1 MAEEKKLSKKALRKL
16 SRSCAYC
23 GGPGAG
29 SDDHVPPK
37 NVYGKPYPQ
46 GMIEVPACPACHVPC
61 SPDDEYFRLKVCLSQ
76 TVGDDPTAKKNRE
89 VILKSLGR
97 AEAAGLRRKV
107 AEDTRWVAVPSPGG
121 LYLGHALA
129 MDVDLPRIFSVI
141 ERTARGLYWDR
152 TRRPLPRG
160 FNVKVVSDD
169 TLKESPRDVVEQ
181 LQQTIL
187 APLMKEPERTVGG
200 GVFKFRGYIVPD
212 HEGVSVWLM
221 TFYGRMSFF
230 AMTGPAEPRPSPAPL
245 RSWLGTS

>member
-1 MAEEKKLSKKALRKL
+1 VPEEKKVSTKALRKL
-16 SRSCAYC
+16 ARTCAYC

-89 VILKSLGR
+89 VILKSLDR
-97 AEAAGLRRKV
+97 EEAAGLRRKV
-107 AEDTRWVAVPSPGG
+107 AQDTRWVPVPSPGG

-141 ERTARGLYWDR
+141 ERTARGLYWER
-152 TRRPLPRG
+152 TRSPLPRG
-160 FNVKVVSDD
+160 CDVKVISDD

-187 APLMKEPERTVGG
+187 APLMNESERSIA
-200 GVFKFRGYIVPD
+200 GVFKFRGFVMPD
-212 HEGVSVWLM
+212 HQGVSVWLM
-221 TFYGRMSFF
+221 TFYGRMSFV
-230 AMTGPAEPRPSPAPL
+230 AMTGPADKMGQEPKPL
-245 RSWLGTS
+245 RCWLGAS